1 MITKENILANIEIIK
16 VTIENFNGLDTSA
29 LLDYLGEIVSL
40 QSTATENQ
48 ATAKYHL
55 LSAINNELDR
65 QAKLMNSEKIAPS
78 IKKMRAD
85 AMCKE
90 WHYIYE
96 ITERQSRTISHTI
109 DAVRTKI
116 SYLKQE
122 LNNNR

>member
-16 VTIENFNGLDTSA
+16 VTIDNFNGLDTSG
-29 LLDYLGEIVSL
+29 LLDYLGEVVSL
-40 QSTATENQ
+40 QSTSTENQ
-48 ATAKYHL
+48 ATAKFHL
-55 LSAINNELDR
+55 LGAINNELDR
-65 QAKLMNSEKIAPS
+65 QAKLMNNDKIAPS

-85 AMCKE
+85 AMCRE

-96 ITERQSRTISHTI
+96 ITERQSRAISHTI